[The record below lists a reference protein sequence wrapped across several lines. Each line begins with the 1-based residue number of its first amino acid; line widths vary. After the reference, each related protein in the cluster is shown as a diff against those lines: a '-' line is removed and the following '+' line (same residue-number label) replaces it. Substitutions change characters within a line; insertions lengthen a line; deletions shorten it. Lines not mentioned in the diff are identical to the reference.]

1 MYVCHL
7 PLLGS
12 KDEVLPFPRAE
23 EANAAAALPKSQ
35 LPRVMPSSYR
45 TTRRRLI
52 AHAGPYPSAGQ
63 IRWEAKSQLEVDM
76 GIIAWIIL
84 GLLAGVIAKALLPG
98 DDPGGLIIT
107 TLIGIAGAFVG
118 GLIVK
123 ALGFGDP
130 IDEFFDFSTWLGAIA
145 GAILLLLVYRAFV
158 GRGTR
163 GRTAY

>member
-1 MYVCHL
+1 
-7 PLLGS
+7 
-12 KDEVLPFPRAE
+12 
-23 EANAAAALPKSQ
+23 
-35 LPRVMPSSYR
+35 
-45 TTRRRLI
+45 
-52 AHAGPYPSAGQ
+52 
-63 IRWEAKSQLEVDM
+63 M

-107 TLIGIAGAFVG
+107 TLIGIAGAFIG

-123 ALGFGDP
+123 ALGLGDP

-145 GAILLLLVYRAFV
+145 GAILLLLVYRALA

>member
-1 MYVCHL
+1 
-7 PLLGS
+7 
-12 KDEVLPFPRAE
+12 
-23 EANAAAALPKSQ
+23 
-35 LPRVMPSSYR
+35 
-45 TTRRRLI
+45 
-52 AHAGPYPSAGQ
+52 
-63 IRWEAKSQLEVDM
+63 M

-98 DDPGGLIIT
+98 DDPGGLIVT
-107 TLIGIAGAFVG
+107 TLIGIAGAFIG

-145 GAILLLLVYRAFV
+145 GAILLLLVYRALV

-163 GRTAY
+163 RSTAYGGRLTERAVCRGERQAALFISACLTFSKLGLVG